1 MKKKINEGLT
11 TFAIVCFIFGLL
23 VTMFNLAVFNER
35 FFETQYKALN
45 TAESMNM
52 SGEDLMLATH
62 TLLDYLQNK
71 RDDINVE
78 VVVEGKNVPMFN
90 QKEIDHMVDVKDLFT
105 GLNSLQMAAY
115 VIFIILIVA
124 LTITNRMSS
133 LTNSIYR
140 ALGVYL
146 FVIGGIAV
154 YAFIDFSGF
163 WVIFHKV
170 LFSNDL
176 WLLNPNTDRM
186 INMFPE
192 VFFNRLVIRV
202 MIHFVIVFVAMYI
215 IAKIREKREI

>member
-146 FVIGGIAV
+146 FVIGGIAL

>member
-52 SGEDLMLATH
+52 SDEDLMLATH

-90 QKEIDHMVDVKDLFT
+90 QKEIDHMVDVKDLFS

-124 LTITNRMSS
+124 LTIKNRMSS

-146 FVIGGIAV
+146 FIIGGIAL

>member
-52 SGEDLMLATH
+52 SDEDLMLATH

-115 VIFIILIVA
+115 VIFIILIVV

>member
-52 SGEDLMLATH
+52 SDEDLMLATH

-124 LTITNRMSS
+124 LTIKNRMSS

-146 FVIGGIAV
+146 FVIGGIAL

>member
-52 SGEDLMLATH
+52 SDEDLMLGTH

-146 FVIGGIAV
+146 FVIGGIAL

>member
-23 VTMFNLAVFNER
+23 VTMFNLAVFNEG

-52 SGEDLMLATH
+52 SDEDLMLATH

-146 FVIGGIAV
+146 FVIGGIAL

-192 VFFNRLVIRV
+192 VFFNRLVVRV

>member
-45 TAESMNM
+45 TAESMDM
-52 SGEDLMLATH
+52 SDEDLMLATH

-146 FVIGGIAV
+146 FVIGGIAL

-202 MIHFVIVFVAMYI
+202 MIHFAIVFVAMYI

>member
-105 GLNSLQMAAY
+105 VLNSLQMAAY

>member
-45 TAESMNM
+45 TAESMDM
-52 SGEDLMLATH
+52 SDEDLMLATH

-146 FVIGGIAV
+146 FVIGGIAL

>member
-52 SGEDLMLATH
+52 SDEDLMLATH

-105 GLNSLQMAAY
+105 VLNSLQMAAY
-115 VIFIILIVA
+115 VIFIILIVV

-146 FVIGGIAV
+146 FVIGGIAL

>member
-52 SGEDLMLATH
+52 SDEDLMLATH

-105 GLNSLQMAAY
+105 VLNSLQMAAY

>member
-52 SGEDLMLATH
+52 SDEDLMLATH

-124 LTITNRMSS
+124 LTIKNRMSS

-146 FVIGGIAV
+146 FIIGGIAL

>member
-52 SGEDLMLATH
+52 SDEDLMLATH

-146 FVIGGIAV
+146 FVIGGIAL

-202 MIHFVIVFVAMYI
+202 MIHFVIVFVVMYI

>member
-52 SGEDLMLATH
+52 SDEDLMLATH

-115 VIFIILIVA
+115 VIFIILIIA

-146 FVIGGIAV
+146 FVIGGIAL

>member
-52 SGEDLMLATH
+52 SDEDLMLATH

>member
-115 VIFIILIVA
+115 VIFIILIVV

>member
-52 SGEDLMLATH
+52 SDEDLMLATH

-105 GLNSLQMAAY
+105 VLNSLQMAAY

-146 FVIGGIAV
+146 FVIGGIAL

>member
-35 FFETQYKALN
+35 FFETQYKTLN

-52 SGEDLMLATH
+52 SDEDLMLATH

-71 RDDINVE
+71 RDDISVE

-146 FVIGGIAV
+146 FVIGGIAL

>member
-11 TFAIVCFIFGLL
+11 TFVIVCFIFGLL

-52 SGEDLMLATH
+52 SDEDLMLATH

-71 RDDINVE
+71 RDDISVE

-146 FVIGGIAV
+146 FVIGGIAL

>member
-71 RDDINVE
+71 RDDISVE

-105 GLNSLQMAAY
+105 VLNSLQMAAY

-146 FVIGGIAV
+146 FVIGGIAL

>member
-52 SGEDLMLATH
+52 SDEDLMLATH

-146 FVIGGIAV
+146 FVIGGIAL